1 MTKIKANFTQTFTTE
16 LPIYC
21 GSNDYYNTSKVFLDL
36 DDGNYT
42 FETCSDSSC
51 SSAEIDG
58 TILGFKVRKD
68 LTATQLDDLA
78 IQLLPLFQDILDRA
92 EVFYD
97 GSNWTAKIEGWEEEE
112 EYCVMHGN
120 IQNEIYKIENDY
132 DFLTYGEYEVQENI
146 HNYKSLEE
154 LEAAYSELYPHESVD
169 LTNSWEEYQKSLE
182 E

>member
-1 MTKIKANFTQTFTTE
+1 MAKIKANFTQTFATE
-16 LPIYC
+16 LPIYF
-21 GSNDYYNTSKVFLDL
+21 NENNYYNTSKVFLDL

-42 FETCSDSSC
+42 FETCRDSSC

-58 TILGFKVRKD
+58 TILSFKVRKD

-120 IQNEIYKIENDY
+120 IQNEIYKIENDC
-132 DFLTYGEYEVQENI
+132 DFLTYGKYEVQENI
-146 HNYKSLEE
+146 HNYDTLEE
-154 LEAAYSELYPHESVD
+154 LESAFSELCAYESVD
-169 LTNSWEEYQKSLE
+169 LAGLWKESKSL
-182 E
+182 

>member
-1 MTKIKANFTQTFTTE
+1 MAKIKANFTQTFTTE

-42 FETCSDSSC
+42 FETCRDSSC

-58 TILGFKVRKD
+58 TILSFKIRKD
-68 LTATQLDDLA
+68 LTSDQLESIADDLK
-78 IQLLPLFQDILDRA
+78 PLFQNILDRS
-92 EVFYD
+92 EVFYN
-97 GSNWTAKIEGWEEEE
+97 GSKCTAEIEGWEEE

-120 IQNEIYKIENDY
+120 IQNEIYKIENNY

-154 LEAAYSELYPHESVD
+154 LESAYSELYAYESVD
-169 LTNSWEEYQKSLE
+169 LAGVWEEYKSL
-182 E
+182 

>member
-1 MTKIKANFTQTFTTE
+1 MTKIKANFTQTFETK

-36 DDGNYT
+36 DDGNFT

-58 TILGFKVRKD
+58 TILSFKVRKD
-68 LTATQLDDLA
+68 LTADQLNDFAD
-78 IQLLPLFQDILDRA
+78 QLIPLFQDILDRA

-154 LEAAYSELYPHESVD
+154 LESAFSELHAYESVD
-169 LTNSWEEYQKSLE
+169 LVDVWEEYQKSL
-182 E
+182 